1 MDRDGQTPRPREVF
15 LHDYRP
21 PAFLVDRVDL
31 RFELDPDDTRVRAR
45 LAMRRNPAAAAD
57 DVLRLDGEDLT
68 PERLTLDGEPL
79 PESAWQ
85 LDAEGLRIAGV
96 PEAFELLIETRVRPR
111 DNTELS
117 GLYLSGDSLCT
128 QCEAEGFRRITFY
141 PDRPDV
147 LARFTTTLVAD
158 PERFPVLLSNGNRV
172 EAGRLDDGRHWVRWE
187 DPFPKPSYLFALVAG
202 PLAELT
208 DRYLTASG
216 REVTIAFY
224 VEPHNAGRCG
234 HAMESL
240 KRAMRWDEQVYGRE
254 YDLDRYMVVAVDDF
268 NMGAMENK
276 GLNIFNSKFVLAS
289 PETATDQDYVNI
301 ESVIG
306 HEYFHNWSGNRVT
319 CRDWFQLSLK
329 EGFTV
334 FRDQCFSADMGGG
347 SIKRIQDVDL
357 LRTHQFREDAGPMAH
372 PVRPERYAAID
383 NFYTL
388 TVYNKGAEVVRMLHT
403 LLGPEG
409 FRRGTDLYF
418 ERHDGQAVTVED
430 FVAALEEANGLNLGL
445 FRRWYSQAGTPRLK
459 AHWQTNPAAGTLALT
474 LAQYTPPTPGQ
485 PDKLPL
491 HIPVRVAL
499 LDRDGRRQPLRL
511 YGEAEAQGSERVLN
525 LCEAEETFVFQGV
538 TEDSLPS
545 LLRGFSAPV
554 ILEADYDARA
564 LARLLAEDDDPF
576 SRWDAGQTLA
586 RRILLARVEGAPDA
600 DAEYLLREA
609 FRRILDEP
617 LLDPGLSAE
626 LLALP
631 GENYLAEFVQ
641 PLDPGA
647 LFAAR
652 EGLALELA
660 EALAERW
667 REVFEQAAVA
677 GPYHPTP
684 EAIGRRGLRA
694 RCLDWLI
701 RLDSPEAHGLA
712 EDLFARAD
720 NMTES
725 LTGLR
730 ALANSRAPARDA
742 ALADFHARWRNEP
755 LVLDKWFAIQATSRH
770 PDTLE
775 RVEALA
781 RHPDFNPRNPNRVYA
796 LLRSFAA
803 ANPRDFHDPSGR
815 GYRLLGH
822 WVREIDAHNPQL
834 AARLARGFSQWALLT
849 PDRRQ
854 AAQKELEKIQSVER
868 LSKDTSEVVARLLE
882 AATVTG

>member
-1 MDRDGQTPRPREVF
+1 MEGGGRVSRPREVF
-15 LHDYRP
+15 LRDYRP

-31 RFELDPDDTRVRAR
+31 RFELDPDDTRVLAR
-45 LAMRRNPAAAAD
+45 LAMRRNPAAAGD
-57 DVLRLDGEDLT
+57 DVLVLDGEDLT
-68 PERLTLDGEPL
+68 LEGLRLDGEPL
-79 PESAWQ
+79 PESAWA
-85 LDAEGLRIAGV
+85 LDTEGLRIPGV
-96 PEAFELLIETRVRPR
+96 PEAFELQIETRVRPR
-111 DNTELS
+111 DNSELS

-158 PERFPVLLSNGNRV
+158 RERFPVLLSNGNRID
-172 EAGRLDDGRHWVRWE
+172 AGTFEDGRHWVRWE

-202 PLAELT
+202 PLAEIT
-208 DRYLTASG
+208 DHYVTASG

-224 VEPHNAGRCG
+224 VEPHNAERCG
-234 HAMESL
+234 HAIASL

-289 PETATDQDYVNI
+289 SGTATDQDYVNI

-409 FRRGTDLYF
+409 FHRGTDLYF

-430 FVAALEEANGLNLGL
+430 FIVAMEAANGVNLAL

-459 AHWQTNPAAGTLALT
+459 ARWQHNPAAGTLALT
-474 LAQYTPPTPGQ
+474 LAQRTPPTPGQ

-525 LCEAEETFVFQGV
+525 LCEAEETFVFQDV
-538 TEDSLPS
+538 AEDSLPS

-554 ILEADYDARA
+554 ILEADYDNAA

-586 RRILLARVEGAPDA
+586 RRVLLARIAGVPDA
-600 DAEYLLREA
+600 DGEHLLREA
-609 FRRILDEP
+609 FRKILDEP
-617 LLDPGLSAE
+617 LLDPGLAAE

-631 GENYLAEFVQ
+631 GENYLAEFVE

-647 LFAAR
+647 LFEAR
-652 EGLALELA
+652 EGLARELA
-660 EALAERW
+660 GTLAERW
-667 REVFEQAAVA
+667 REAFALAAVS

-684 EAIGRRGLRA
+684 EAIGRRSLRA
-694 RCLDWLI
+694 RCLDYLV
-701 RLDSPEAHGLA
+701 RLDTPEVHALA
-712 EDLFARAD
+712 EDLFAHAD

-725 LTGLR
+725 LAALR
-730 ALANSRAPARDA
+730 ALVNSGAEARAQ

-755 LVLDKWFAIQATSRH
+755 LVLDKWFAIQASSRH
-770 PDTLE
+770 PDTLD

-781 RHPDFNPRNPNRVYA
+781 GHPDFNPRNPNRVYA
-796 LLRSFAA
+796 LLRSFAG
-803 ANPRDFHDPSGR
+803 ANPRDFHHPSGR

-834 AARLARGFSQWALLT
+834 AARLARGFSQWASLT
-849 PDRRQ
+849 PERQQ
-854 AAQKELEKIQSVER
+854 AAHDELKKIQSVVG

-882 AATVTG
+882 AGA